1 MFIVLIIFFV
11 AGIAMMFIQN
21 RTTQIIY
28 AAIGVVIFTIVI
40 IYCRLQYHNSIESEF
55 FFLILTVSS
64 NRYTSNYGWT

>member
-55 FFLILTVSS
+55 FF
-64 NRYTSNYGWT
+64 